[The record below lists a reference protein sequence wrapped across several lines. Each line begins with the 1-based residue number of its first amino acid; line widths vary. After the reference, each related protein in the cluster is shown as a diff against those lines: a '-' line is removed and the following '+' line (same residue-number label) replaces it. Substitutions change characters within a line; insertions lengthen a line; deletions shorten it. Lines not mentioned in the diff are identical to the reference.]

1 MDFRGP
7 ENEVMFTGV
16 VFESCR
22 FRGLIR
28 PSWFAKC
35 SFNRCTFPSSLQ
47 LEELIKSG
55 SSVTECSHLDEGC
68 P

>member
-7 ENEVMFTGV
+7 KTEVMFTGV

-28 PSWFAKC
+28 TSWFTKC
-35 SFNRCTFPSSLQ
+35 HFNRCTFPLAV
-47 LEELIKSG
+47 LFEELAKG
-55 SSVTECSHLDEGC
+55 GNFVTECTQLVETC